1 MIEFTNK
8 KKFIDNK
15 EVLKTLQDKFGK
27 KTPLG
32 VLMNSDGTLK
42 KIIIDKELS
51 SSDKKWIK
59 DKYPELS
66 T

>member
-1 MIEFTNK
+1 MTEFLNK

-15 EVLKTLQDKFGK
+15 EVLKILQDKFGK

-32 VLMNSDGTLK
+32 VSRNPDGTLK
-42 KIIIDKELS
+42 QIIVDKELS
-51 SSDKKWIK
+51 SSDKKWITNNF
-59 DKYPELS
+59 PELS

>member
-32 VLMNSDGTLK
+32 VLMNSDGSLR

-51 SSDKKWIK
+51 SSDKKWVT
-59 DKYPELS
+59 DKFPELA
-66 T
+66 

>member
-51 SSDKKWIK
+51 SSEKKWVK
-59 DKYPELS
+59 DKFPELS
-66 T
+66 

>member
-1 MIEFTNK
+1 MTEFLNK

-15 EVLKTLQDKFGK
+15 EVLKILQDKFGK

-32 VLMNSDGTLK
+32 VSRNPDGTLK
-42 KIIIDKELS
+42 QIIVDKELS
-51 SSDKKWIK
+51 SSDKKWITNK
-59 DKYPELS
+59 FPELS

>member
-32 VLMNSDGTLK
+32 VLMNSDGSLR

-59 DKYPELS
+59 DKYPELN
-66 T
+66 

>member
-27 KTPLG
+27 KTPLS

-51 SSDKKWIK
+51 SSDKKWVK

-66 T
+66 

>member
-1 MIEFTNK
+1 MTEFTNK

-15 EVLKTLQDKFGK
+15 EILKTLQDKFGK

-32 VLMNSDGTLK
+32 VSRNPDGTLK

-51 SSDKKWIK
+51 NAEKKWVK
-59 DKYPELS
+59 DKFPELS
-66 T
+66 

>member
-1 MIEFTNK
+1 MTEFTNK

-15 EVLKTLQDKFGK
+15 EVLKILQDKFGK

-32 VLMNSDGTLK
+32 VSRNPDGTLK
-42 KIIIDKELS
+42 QIIVDKELS
-51 SSDKKWIK
+51 SSDKKWITNK
-59 DKYPELS
+59 FPELS